1 MIVLVALV
9 YNCTCDKIYRE
20 YENDYAIPDI
30 THGCG
35 LLVWYWLLV
44 ALVLV
49 LVSKMP
55 EQPAVKLGSMEMPS
69 MTYIIASCGR
79 ELFRFLLF

>member
-1 MIVLVALV
+1 MATCIAYMIVLVALV

-35 LLVWYWLLV
+35 LLVM
-44 ALVLV
+44 VL
-49 LVSKMP
+49 
-55 EQPAVKLGSMEMPS
+55 A
-69 MTYIIASCGR
+69 AGR
-79 ELFRFLLF
+79 TRARVGE

>member
-1 MIVLVALV
+1 MAIAYMIKLVALV

-35 LLVWYWLLV
+35 LR
-44 ALVLV
+44 VLAECSA
-49 LVSKMP
+49 VSVVGGGLP
-55 EQPAVKLGSMEMPS
+55 
-69 MTYIIASCGR
+69 R
-79 ELFRFLLF
+79 